1 MSIATELTLLANSK
15 QAIKNS
21 INQKGGSI
29 TDSTPFADYSTAI
42 DNLPSGGSG
51 NPLLTS
57 IDVSDFTGTTLDRV
71 AAYITGATI
80 PNTVTSLGNNAF
92 DNCGLL
98 TSITIPSS
106 VTSIGNYAFQSC
118 VGLTSITIPSSVTT
132 IGSYAFYSCSGLT
145 SITISNGV
153 TSIDGQAFGNCK
165 GLKTLTIPSSV
176 TNIGSNIV
184 AGTTYFLKSF
194 VVLSTTPPTLGN
206 NGFNNSDCNIYVPAA
221 SVDAYKAASVW
232 SNYASRIY
240 PIQQVATVDGNP
252 VYNYDLGVTDVST
265 LTDLQV
271 TALPSGDVL
280 EFAEG
285 VQYVQGEITGYTS
298 VTMPSSFVGFSN
310 TQPIGSS
317 VTTLTSKATTPP
329 GVERNNLG
337 GSGLTAIY
345 VPYGY
350 GATYQSAAAW
360 STFSSIIQELPAPP
374 KAVLTLS
381 NSTTVNV
388 PGDGTTILQK
398 SDVTAVATITDI
410 VSAVVN
416 EGITATSG
424 TLPTTG
430 AFSGATNLSSVTLPS
445 TLTQISGQSFRNT
458 ALASI
463 HIPENVAS
471 VAPGAFENCPL
482 TSITVD
488 ANNSTYTSRNNCNA
502 VIDTTNEILVLGC
515 SSTVIDTD
523 VKTIGASS
531 FKGRTSLTSV
541 TIPDGA
547 LTYIEDSAFSGCT
560 SLETVAIGEGI
571 EEMGVS
577 VFSGCNNL
585 TDITILADAAPDA
598 SGEDPFDGC
607 DASITMHVPA
617 ASVEAYQ
624 AWLNDDLGTAAD
636 ITVVAIS
643 E

>member
-1 MSIATELTLLANSK
+1 MAISDQLTLLNNTK
-15 QAIKNS
+15 TAIRTA
-21 INQKGGSI
+21 INNKGGSVEA
-29 TDSTPFADYSTAI
+29 SAPFASYATAI
-42 DNLPSGGSG
+42 QNLPSGGSG
-51 NPLLTS
+51 NPVLES
-57 IDVSDFTGTTLDRV
+57 IDVSDFTGTKFNR
-71 AAYITGATI
+71 ASSYITSVTI

-92 DNCGLL
+92 DSCGLL

-106 VTSIGNYAFQSC
+106 VTTIGNNAFQSC
-118 VGLTSITIPSSVTT
+118 KGLTSLTIPSSVTT
-132 IGSYAFYSCSGLT
+132 IGSYAFYACNGLT

-153 TSIDGQAFGNCK
+153 TSIDGQAFGDCK

-184 AGTTYFLKSF
+184 AGTTYHLQSF

-206 NGFNNSDCNIYVPAA
+206 KGFNNSDCKIYVPAE
-221 SVDAYKAASVW
+221 SVDAYKAATNW
-232 SNYASRIY
+232 SDYASRIY

-252 VYNYDLGVTDVST
+252 VYNYDLGNTDAT
-265 LTDLQV
+265 IITDLQV
-271 TALPSGDVL
+271 AALPSGDVL

-329 GVERNNLG
+329 GVERDNLG

-398 SDVTAVATITDI
+398 RDVTAVATITDI

-416 EGITATSG
+416 EGITALNSSF
-424 TLPTTG
+424 PNSG
-430 AFSGATNLSSVTLPS
+430 AFFGATNLSSVTLPS
-445 TLTQISGQSFRNT
+445 TLTQISGNSFRNT

-502 VIDTTNEILVLGC
+502 VIDTTNETTNGMLVLGC

-523 VKTIGASS
+523 VKFIGASS

-541 TIPDGA
+541 TIPDGS
-547 LTYIEDSAFSGCT
+547 LTYIEDSAFNGCT
-560 SLETVAIGEGI
+560 NLTSVTCLATVPPQLGN
-571 EEMGVS
+571 S
-577 VFSGCNNL
+577 VFDNTNDCP
-585 TDITILADAAPDA
+585 IY
-598 SGEDPFDGC
+598 
-607 DASITMHVPA
+607 VPA
-617 ASVEAYQ
+617 EYLEDYTGEWFDYEDRIQ
-624 AWLNDDLGTAAD
+624 AIPSA
-636 ITVVAIS
+636 
-643 E
+643 

>member
-21 INQKGGSI
+21 INAKGGSI

-57 IDVSDFTGTTLDRV
+57 IDVSDFTGTTFNQ
-71 AAYITGATI
+71 ATSYITDVTI
-80 PNTVTSLGNNAF
+80 PSGVTSIGNNALNNF
-92 DNCGLL
+92 SRL
-98 TSITIPSS
+98 TSVTIPSS
-106 VTSIGNYAFQSC
+106 VTSIGM
-118 VGLTSITIPSSVTT
+118 SVFTN
-132 IGSYAFYSCSGLT
+132 CSRLQYT
-145 SITISNGV
+145 VFN
-153 TSIDGQAFGNCK
+153 
-165 GLKTLTIPSSV
+165 SV
-176 TNIGSNIV
+176 
-184 AGTTYFLKSF
+184 
-194 VVLSTTPPTLGN
+194 TPPTLAN
-206 NGFNNSDCNIYVPAA
+206 ADAFNNTNNCPIYVPAA
-221 SVDAYKAASVW
+221 SVDAYKAANNW
-232 SNYASRIY
+232 SSLASRIY
-240 PIQQVATVDGNP
+240 PIAQVATVDGNP

-271 TALPSGDVL
+271 AALSSGDVL

-424 TLPTTG
+424 SLPTTG

-445 TLTQISGQSFRNT
+445 TLTQISGQAFRNT

-463 HIPENVAS
+463 YIPENVAS
-471 VAPGAFENCPL
+471 IAPAAFENCPL
-482 TSITVD
+482 ASITVD
-488 ANNSTYTSRNNCNA
+488 ANNTTYSSRNNCNA
-502 VIDTTNEILVLGC
+502 IIDSGTETIVVGC
-515 SSTVIDTD
+515 SSTTIDTD
-523 VKTIGASS
+523 VETIGASS
-531 FKGRTSLTSV
+531 FKGRTSLTDISLSDSV
-541 TIPDGA
+541 TVIGN
-547 LTYIEDSAFSGCT
+547 SAFSGCT

-577 VFSGCNNL
+577 VFSGCDNL

>member
-1 MSIATELTLLANSK
+1 MSISSEI
-15 QAIKNS
+15 QALNTSRQNIAAA
-21 INQKGGSI
+21 ITQKGGTVSEN
-29 TDSTPFADYSTAI
+29 DGFSQFATAI
-42 DNLPSGGSG
+42 TNLPSGGGDDSTLRDLIEG
-51 NPLLTS
+51 DITSITIPSATTRIKAVAFQKCTSLTS
-57 IDVSDFTGTTLDRV
+57 IS
-71 AAYITGATI
+71 I
-80 PNTVTSLGNNAF
+80 PNTVTSIGDRAFYECSALQSINIPSSVTTLGTQCFGYCSN
-92 DNCGLL
+92 L
-98 TSITIPSS
+98 TSITIPD
-106 VTSIGNYAFQSC
+106 
-118 VGLTSITIPSSVTT
+118 SVTT
-132 IGSYAFYSCSGLT
+132 IPSYLVDGCSNLTKIIVGNNVSTIEIGAFST
-145 SITISNGV
+145 SNNNLVLS
-153 TSIDGQAFGNCK
+153 A
-165 GLKTLTIPSSV
+165 
-176 TNIGSNIV
+176 IV
-184 AGTTYFLKSF
+184 INTTTVPNLKS
-194 VVLSTTPPTLGN
+194 TDA
-206 NGFNNSDCNIYVPAA
+206 FNYTHECPIYVPAE
-221 SVDAYKAASVW
+221 SVAAYKAGYRW
-232 SNYASRIY
+232 SDLSSRIFA
-240 PIQQVATVDGNP
+240 IQQVATVDGNP

-271 TALPSGDVL
+271 AALPSGDVL

-285 VQYVQGEITGYTS
+285 VTSMQGQIGGYEEVILPSTFTS
-298 VTMPSSFVGFSN
+298 FSD
-310 TQPIGSS
+310 TQPINAAT
-317 VTTLTSKATTPP
+317 TTLTSKATTPP

-388 PGDGTTILQK
+388 PGDGTTKLLE

-416 EGITATSG
+416 EGITALNRGLNS
-424 TLPTTG
+424 G

-445 TLTQISGQSFRNT
+445 TLTQISGKAFRNT

-463 HIPENVAS
+463 YIPENVES
-471 VAPGAFENCPL
+471 ITPVAFENCPL

-488 ANNSTYTSRNNCNA
+488 ANNTTYSSRNNCNA
-502 VIDTTNEILVLGC
+502 VIETTNEILVLGC
-515 SSTVIDTD
+515 QSTVIDTD
-523 VKTIGASS
+523 VKTIGAYS
-531 FKGRTSLTSV
+531 FKGRTSLTDISLPDSV
-541 TIPDGA
+541 T
-547 LTYIEDSAFSGCT
+547 LIETSAFSGCT

-577 VFSGCNNL
+577 VFSGCDNL
-585 TDITILADAAPDA
+585 TDITILADAAPDV

-607 DASITMHVPA
+607 NASITMHVPA